1 MLTNDNNNIVLTPEQ
16 LVQIETTKTILLNLE
31 SEISIATKN
40 LRTIKSESER
50 AINDREYQIQLFQD
64 ISLKVESA
72 KIHLTHLQD
81 QSTEL
86 NEKLTNMRNDAVNIT
101 DQQNTKSIELTER
114 EIKISKVEKEL
125 NEKAQF
131 LNKFSNELNINTES
145 FNTKV
150 AKLKEVLSTL

>member
-64 ISLKVESA
+64 FQEY
-72 KIHLTHLQD
+72 
-81 QSTEL
+81 
-86 NEKLTNMRNDAVNIT
+86 
-101 DQQNTKSIELTER
+101 
-114 EIKISKVEKEL
+114 
-125 NEKAQF
+125 F
-131 LNKFSNELNINTES
+131 
-145 FNTKV
+145 
-150 AKLKEVLSTL
+150 